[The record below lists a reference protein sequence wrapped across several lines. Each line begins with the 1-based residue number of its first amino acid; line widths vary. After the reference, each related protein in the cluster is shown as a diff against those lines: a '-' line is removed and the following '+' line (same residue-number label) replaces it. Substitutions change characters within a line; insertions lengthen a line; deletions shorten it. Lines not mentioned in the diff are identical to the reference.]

1 MHAAIFKILLSAGN
15 PRETAGN
22 PRETA
27 GNPRETIV
35 KPILR
40 AASSKFTEHSA
51 YVVRNRAGSNALP
64 LLSELCIRPFY
75 NVLRLSPPRG
85 ISRVGVAS
93 GFNLCFK
100 GVL

>member
-1 MHAAIFKILLSAGN
+1 M
-15 PRETAGN
+15 
-22 PRETA
+22 
-27 GNPRETIV
+27 
-35 KPILR
+35 KPVLR

-51 YVVRNRAGSNALP
+51 YIVRNRAASNALA
-64 LLSELCIRPFY
+64 LLSELCIRPLY

-93 GFNLCFK
+93 DFNLFYK